1 VKTDINHRALTGSRL
16 CSAGFRASLG
26 RCLSVFIVVAGLV
39 TTLYVQS
46 AGRLYRFVNS
56 QGKVEISNSIPN
68 DRVPHGYDV
77 LDGTGRL
84 ILRVAPQ
91 LTPAQIKQKQ
101 QKEAELRACR
111 EGYLRVTAMYQTE
124 ADIDRFKGQ
133 AVEALKTAIA
143 NDQANLLVVRGQ
155 HAELLA
161 QAARAERSGSTLSAI
176 LVQNI
181 DRAKGQIKLLEKS
194 VQDRQIQHSQIES
207 RFQKEREILKRGPC

>member
-1 VKTDINHRALTGSRL
+1 MARWLSASWVIVVLITA
-16 CSAGFRASLG
+16 CSAQA
-26 RCLSVFIVVAGLV
+26 
-39 TTLYVQS
+39 

-68 DRVPHGYDV
+68 DRVPLGYDV
-77 LDGTGRL
+77 LDDSGRL
-84 ILRVAPQ
+84 ILRIAPQ
-91 LTPAQIKQKQ
+91 LTPAQIKQKR
-101 QKEAELRACR
+101 QKEAEQRACR
-111 EGYLRVTAMYQTE
+111 EGHSRVTAMYQTE

-133 AVEALKTAIA
+133 AVEALKNAIA

-194 VQDRQIQHSQIES
+194 IRDRQKEHDQIDNK
-207 RFQKEREILKRGPC
+207 FQKEREILRRGPC

>member
-1 VKTDINHRALTGSRL
+1 MSVRGLAKNYACNTRNRG
-16 CSAGFRASLG
+16 GLG
-26 RCLSVFIVVAGLV
+26 RWMSVSLLIVVLLTACC
-39 TTLYVQS
+39 VQA

-68 DRVPHGYDV
+68 DRVPLGYDV
-77 LDGTGRL
+77 LDDAGRL
-84 ILRVAPQ
+84 ILRIAPQ
-91 LTPAQIKQKQ
+91 LTPAQIKQKR
-101 QKEAELRACR
+101 QKEAEDRACR

-133 AVEALKTAIA
+133 AVEALQTAIA

-161 QAARAERSGSTLSAI
+161 QAARAERNGSTLSAI

-194 VQDRQIQHSQIES
+194 VRDRQKEHDQIDNK
-207 RFQKEREILKRGPC
+207 FQKEREILRRGPC

>member
-1 VKTDINHRALTGSRL
+1 MSERSLAKSYSWDTRYRTG
-16 CSAGFRASLG
+16 LG
-26 RCLSVFIVVAGLV
+26 RWVGVSLVIVVLLNTWSA
-39 TTLYVQS
+39 QA

-68 DRVPHGYDV
+68 DRVPLGYDV
-77 LDGTGRL
+77 LDDSGRL
-84 ILRVAPQ
+84 ILRIAPQ
-91 LTPAQIKQKQ
+91 LTPAQIKQKR
-101 QKEAELRACR
+101 QKEAEERACR
-111 EGYLRVTAMYQTE
+111 EGYSRVTAMYQTE

-133 AVEALKTAIA
+133 AVEALQSAIA

-194 VQDRQIQHSQIES
+194 IRDRQLEQDQIDNK
-207 RFQKEREILKRGPC
+207 FQKEREILRRGPC